1 MRIAFTHNLKSN
13 DSEAEAEFDT
23 LETIDRLTK
32 LLQKIGHEVFQV
44 EVSGPP
50 ARVLAR
56 IESLEPDLIF
66 NTAEGTFGRFRE
78 GFYPALFEQMG
89 FAFTGSDAY
98 ICNLTLDKDLSKS
111 RVSRCGVPVVPS
123 VFVTERD
130 AVQVPKLKFP
140 LFLKPNYEG
149 SSKGITQE
157 SVVSSPQEYT
167 TRIKA
172 LLKKYPEGILV
183 EEFVDGFDVTV
194 PFVEALSEKTKGV
207 LCPVQ
212 YIFDES
218 QLSGRKYQIYD
229 YDLKNKNSDAV
240 SVKVPA
246 DISQDTQKKIME
258 YAGRII
264 QGLGVRDLA
273 RMDFRISTSGEIF
286 FIEINALPSLEEG
299 AGLFDAAKY
308 AGATNDEAVFEA
320 VIQSCSQRFNLKKK
334 KARLRPLSR
343 LRVGFTYNEKRQ
355 MPGADPLTDTEA
367 EFDAPKTL
375 EAIRNAIRKHGH
387 EVIDFEATSDL
398 PAKLGSADVDL
409 VFNIAEGIR
418 GRNRESQVPALLDMM
433 GIPYTGSDA
442 TTLAVTLDKALAKKV
457 VAEAGVAT
465 PFSFLMHES
474 KEKIP
479 SGLVYPLMVKPV
491 AEGSSKGIHSSSV
504 VRSESELRLVAYT
517 LIERYHQPALVETFV
532 GGREFTVALLGE
544 KRPKVL
550 PPMEIIYLEKDLEN
564 PVYSYQ
570 YKLDFEKYIRYEMN
584 PELTS
589 KQKTQI
595 ETYARKAF
603 MALGCRDLARIDF
616 RMDLQGNPYFLECNP
631 LPGLTPGWSDLCLI
645 TEASGMGY
653 ETLIQEILSPSIRR
667 LKDRRKELSVGQR
680 QNSVEINI
688 ERPCPQPTQ
697 SQTIGLK

>member
-1 MRIAFTHNLKSN
+1 MRIAFTHNLKT
-13 DSEAEAEFDT
+13 SESETEAEFDT
-23 LETIDRLTK
+23 LETIDRITGLIQS
-32 LLQKIGHEVFQV
+32 LGHEVFQV

-98 ICNLTLDKDLSKS
+98 ICNLTLDKDLTKS

-130 AVQVPKLKFP
+130 SAQVPDLKFP

-157 SVVSSPQEYT
+157 SVVNTPAEYT
-167 TRIKA
+167 ARIKA

-183 EEFVDGFDVTV
+183 EEYVDGFDVTV
-194 PFVEALSEKTKGV
+194 PFVELLSEKTKGV

-212 YIFDES
+212 YEFDES
-218 QLSGRKYQIYD
+218 QLNNRKYKIYD
-229 YDLKNKNSDAV
+229 YDLKNNNSNAV

-246 DISQDTQKKIME
+246 EIPADTQKKIME

-273 RMDFRISTSGEIF
+273 RMDFRISSSGDIY

-299 AGLFDAAKY
+299 ASLFEAAKY
-308 AGATNDEAVFEA
+308 AGAASDVVVFEA
-320 VIQSCSQRFNLKKK
+320 VIQSCANRFNIKKR
-334 KARLRPLSR
+334 KARLRPLSH
-343 LRVGFTYNEKRQ
+343 LRVGFTYNEKRV
-355 MPGADPLTDTEA
+355 MPGLDPMTDTEA

-375 EAIRNAIRKHGH
+375 EAIRNAIRKQGH

-409 VFNIAEGIR
+409 VFNIAEGLR

-433 GIPYTGSDA
+433 GLPYTGSDA

-465 PFSFLMHES
+465 PLSFLMHEA

-479 SGLVYPLMVKPV
+479 SGMNYPLMVKPV

-504 VRSESELRLVAYT
+504 VHSETELREVAAA
-517 LIERYHQPALVETFV
+517 LIARYHQPALVETFV

-550 PPMEIIYLEKDLEN
+550 TPMEIIYLEKDIAC

-584 PELTS
+584 PTLTP

-603 MALGCRDLARIDF
+603 MALGCRDVARIDF
-616 RMDLQGNPYFLECNP
+616 RMDLDGNPYFLECNP

-645 TEASGMGY
+645 TEAGGMSY
-653 ETLIQEILSPSIRR
+653 ETLIQEIMSPAIRR

-680 QNSVEINI
+680 QQGVEINV
-688 ERPCPQPTQ
+688 ERAAP
-697 SQTIGLK
+697 